1 MWFNI
6 GPNRFLP
13 VRNFKPLLYILRLY
27 HYTFDRRLTNYFFSN
42 ISSTFF
48 MLVFLIKFR
57 HYGANGLIEYS
68 AKSFCS
74 TSTCS
79 PESDGNTCC
88 KRAPPASC
96 TSIGAGITSFCQHH
110 GGNGLA
116 YGATTLFCETSI
128 CNVLADASTCCAPAS
143 NSATCDS
150 ISDVTSFCSA
160 YGKLKI

>member
-1 MWFNI
+1 MRRSDTFFFI
-6 GPNRFLP
+6 
-13 VRNFKPLLYILRLY
+13 KRL
-27 HYTFDRRLTNYFFSN
+27 FFCFFSCLFFCFYFFFLTQVLP
-42 ISSTFF
+42 SSFSFF
-48 MLVFLIKFR
+48 FHTLVFCQ
-57 HYGANGLIEYS
+57 HSGANGLIEYP

-79 PESDGNTCC
+79 PESDSNTCC

-110 GGNGLA
+110 GANGLA
-116 YGATTLFCETSI
+116 YGATTLFCETAI

-150 ISDVTSFCSA
+150 ISDVTSFCAA
-160 YGKLKI
+160 YGKLNFSICLI